1 MADITNKA
9 EEFAGRAKEAAGD
22 LVGNDDLKAE
32 GAADKATAQVKQGLD
47 AVADKAE
54 DAAQA
59 VTEKA
64 EDAKEAVTE
73 KAQDAKQAVA
83 EKTDEVKQ
91 VVAEKAD
98 SRVAIAV
105 VAGSGCRRPPGGPPQ
120 SWKGTSAEA
129 PGRQEG
135 RGGGRDQGPDALSSP
150 ARLLRPK
157 PLPREPR
164 SGQAPRPAAPRPP
177 GRTPCGVLADRRR

>member
-9 EEFAGRAKEAAGD
+9 EELAGRAKEAAGD
-22 LVGNDDLKAE
+22 LVGNDDLKAD
-32 GAADKATAQVKQGLD
+32 GAADKATAQVNQGLD

-54 DAAQA
+54 DAAQ
-59 VTEKA
+59 
-64 EDAKEAVTE
+64 AVTE

-105 VAGSGCRRPPGGPPQ
+105 VAGLAVVALLVVRRNRGK
-120 SWKGTSAEA
+120 SR
-129 PGRQEG
+129 RQKHPVAKKVVAAG
-135 RGGGRDQGPDALSSP
+135 VTRAL
-150 ARLLRPK
+150 
-157 PLPREPR
+157 
-164 SGQAPRPAAPRPP
+164 
-177 GRTPCGVLADRRR
+177 TH

>member
-83 EKTDEVKQ
+83 GKTDEVKQ

-105 VAGSGCRRPPGGPPQ
+105 VAGLAVVALLVVRRNRGK
-120 SWKGTSAEA
+120 SR
-129 PGRQEG
+129 RQKHPVAKKVVAAG
-135 RGGGRDQGPDALSSP
+135 VTRAL
-150 ARLLRPK
+150 
-157 PLPREPR
+157 
-164 SGQAPRPAAPRPP
+164 
-177 GRTPCGVLADRRR
+177 TH

>member
-22 LVGNDDLKAE
+22 LVGNDDLKAD

-59 VTEKA
+59 VAEKA

-73 KAQDAKQAVA
+73 KA
-83 EKTDEVKQ
+83 
-91 VVAEKAD
+91 D

-105 VAGSGCRRPPGGPPQ
+105 VAGLAVVALLVVRRNRGK
-120 SWKGTSAEA
+120 SR
-129 PGRQEG
+129 RQKHPVAKKVVAAG
-135 RGGGRDQGPDALSSP
+135 VTRAL
-150 ARLLRPK
+150 
-157 PLPREPR
+157 
-164 SGQAPRPAAPRPP
+164 
-177 GRTPCGVLADRRR
+177 TH